1 MPRPSSLSPDNILR
15 FLQVTRDPVA
25 ANEIAARL
33 HIRKAERKS
42 LFSMLAKLKKRGVIE
57 ELPGAR
63 YRLAGRKGEEQS
75 GDKAARGAGN
85 AAAGE
90 GSREHRPAAGDAR
103 GSTSTGNTRRPAE
116 SQSMAHD
123 EVRGRLVLHHDGYG
137 FVVPEVPMPQLD
149 GDVFIPRDAVGD
161 AMHGDHVLVK
171 LQRVSDF
178 RGGGSRGGQRA
189 EGRIVRVL
197 GRAHPSVVGLFRYG
211 PRGNVVLPYDNRIQ
225 HEIEIPPSDELTAA
239 LREKLGLRDAK
250 EGSAPGKRL
259 PHLPELDG
267 AVVNV
272 ELLRYPRGGAAATG
286 RVIEILGRPG
296 DLGVDTEIIIRKH
309 HLPHEF
315 SHSVLQDAER
325 RAAPV
330 SESEREGRE
339 DFRHLPIVTID
350 GETAR
355 DFDDAVYVERRT
367 DGGWNLQ
374 VHIADVAH
382 YVRTGTS
389 LDQEARLRGTSVYFP
404 DRAVPMLPEALSNG
418 MCSLKPREDRLV
430 MSALMEFDAAGNM
443 QRSRMTSGVIRSA
456 ERMTYTIV
464 NKVLEGDTDANI
476 KYVELASHFRNM
488 KELALLLNKRRNEHG
503 SIDFDLPEP
512 VIEFDEQQHMINIV
526 RSERNIAHR
535 LIEEFMLA
543 ANRAVA
549 AYLLKRGIP
558 SLHRVH
564 EKPDVRKVLEF
575 EELAR
580 AFGYS
585 LGIADLHQREVAVRH
600 GRVPAPA
607 KAGRP
612 DSYGHGRERGMKVAL
627 PGSTELRITPQHYQ
641 RLLRK
646 LAGKPEERIVSYL
659 MLRSLKQA
667 RYAADPL
674 GHFAL
679 GFDEYTH
686 FTSPIRRYPDL
697 VVHRILKWAL
707 EHPQAAAPTASHA
720 ARGVEATHYSETQL
734 EEIASETSEAERRAN
749 GAERELMDWK
759 TAQFMESHL
768 GEEYEALI
776 ISVQKFGCFVELFE
790 VFVEGL
796 LPINALEDAAGT
808 RCVFRERDH
817 AIVALS
823 GGEGRR
829 GAPGS
834 RRGRGAKPKEV
845 AWHLGDR
852 VHVRAER
859 IDPMRRRVEFA
870 IAEVAG
876 VVREVSMRDGLKQ
889 DL

>member
-1 MPRPSSLSPDNILR
+1 MR
-15 FLQVTRDPVA
+15 FLQVTNGEVS
-25 ANEIAARL
+25 ANEIAAGL
-33 HIRKAERKS
+33 HLGKAERKG
-42 LFSMLAKLKKRGVIE
+42 LFKMLAALRKRGAIV
-57 ELPGAR
+57 ELPGGR
-63 YRLAGRKGEEQS
+63 YRLAGRKREEELAEK
-75 GDKAARGAGN
+75 GDRAAEAGGAGLAGSKEN
-85 AAAGE
+85 A
-90 GSREHRPAAGDAR
+90 
-103 GSTSTGNTRRPAE
+103 STKQSSTGNVPQRQAAANVLAR
-116 SQSMAHD
+116 D

-137 FVVPEVPMPQLD
+137 FVVPDVPMPQLD
-149 GDVFIPRDAVGD
+149 GDVFIPRDAVED
-161 AMHGDHVLVK
+161 AMHGDHVLAK
-171 LQRVSDF
+171 LQRVSEF
-178 RGGGSRGGQRA
+178 RGGSGRGGQRA

-211 PRGNVVLPYDNRIQ
+211 PRGNVVLPYDTRIQ
-225 HEIEIPPSDELTAA
+225 HEVEIPAGEELTAG
-239 LREKLGLRDAK
+239 LRAKLGVGDGGARGRRF
-250 EGSAPGKRL
+250 ERL
-259 PHLPELDG
+259 AELDG

-296 DLGVDTEIIIRKH
+296 DLGVDTEIMIRKH

-315 SHSVLQDAER
+315 SHGVLEEAEQ
-325 RAAPV
+325 RAAAV
-330 SESEREGRE
+330 SETERTGRD

-355 DFDDAVYVERRT
+355 DFDDAVYVERRA
-367 DGGWNLQ
+367 DGGWGLQ

-382 YVRTGTS
+382 YVRTGTA

-418 MCSLKPREDRLV
+418 MCSLKPREERLV
-430 MSALMEFDAAGNM
+430 MSALMEFDAAGKM
-443 QRSRMTSGVIRSA
+443 LSAHMTPGVIRSA
-456 ERMTYTIV
+456 ERMTYTDV
-464 NKVLEGDTDANI
+464 NKVIEGERDATVR
-476 KYVELASHFRNM
+476 YAGLAGHFRDM
-488 KELALLLNKRRNEHG
+488 KELALLLNKRRNEDG

-512 VIEFDEQQHMINIV
+512 VIEFDDKQQMTNIV

-549 AYLLKRGIP
+549 SYLLRRGIAA
-558 SLHRVH
+558 LHRVH
-564 EKPDVRKVLEF
+564 EKPDARKVLEF

-585 LGIADLHQREVAVRH
+585 LGVADLHQREIAVRH

-612 DSYGHGRERGMKVAL
+612 DSYGHGRERGMRVAL
-627 PGSTELRITPQHYQ
+627 PGAMELKITPQHYQ
-641 RLLRK
+641 KLLRK

-667 RYAADPL
+667 RYAAEAL

-697 VVHRILKWAL
+697 IVHRVLKWAL
-707 EHPQAAAPTASHA
+707 EHPHAAAPASSHA
-720 ARGVEATHYSETQL
+720 ARGVEATLYPQTQL

-759 TAQFMESHL
+759 TAQFMEAHL
-768 GEEYEALI
+768 GEEYEGLI
-776 ISVQKFGCFVELFE
+776 ISVQKYGCFVELFE

-808 RCVFRERDH
+808 RVVFRERDH
-817 AIVALS
+817 AMVALS
-823 GGEGRR
+823 GGDGRR
-829 GAPGS
+829 GGAGS
-834 RRGRGAKPKEV
+834 RRGRGAKPREIG
-845 AWHLGDR
+845 WHLGDR

-870 IAEVAG
+870 IAEVA
-876 VVREVSMRDGLKQ
+876 
-889 DL
+889 

>member
-1 MPRPSSLSPDNILR
+1 MPRTSNLSPDNILR
-15 FLQVTRDPVA
+15 FLQVTRDA
-25 ANEIAARL
+25 ASANEIAAGL
-33 HIRKAERKS
+33 HLGRAERKA
-42 LFSMLAKLKKRGVIE
+42 LFNQLVKLKKRGAIQ
-57 ELPGAR
+57 ELPGGR
-63 YRLAGRKGEEQS
+63 YRLAGRKGGEASADKDARTVAHGPARS
-75 GDKAARGAGN
+75 GSERTGPGERVPTGPSSTGN
-85 AAAGE
+85 V
-90 GSREHRPAAGDAR
+90 RPAAGAPSLAR
-103 GSTSTGNTRRPAE
+103 
-116 SQSMAHD
+116 D

-137 FVVPEVPMPQLD
+137 FVVPDVPMPQLD
-149 GDVFIPRDAVGD
+149 GDVFIPRDAVED
-161 AMHGDHVLVK
+161 AMHGDHVLAK

-178 RGGGSRGGQRA
+178 RGGGARGGQRA

-197 GRAHPSVVGLFRYG
+197 GRAHPSVVGLFRYR
-211 PRGNVVLPYDNRIQ
+211 PRGNVVLPYDIRLQ
-225 HEIEIPPSDELTAA
+225 HEVEIPSGEELTAA
-239 LREKLGLRDAK
+239 LRQKLGLGDAR
-250 EGSAPGKRL
+250 GHGARSGRL
-259 PHLPELDG
+259 PRLPELDG

-272 ELLRYPRGGAAATG
+272 ELLRYPRGGAAPTG
-286 RVIEILGRPG
+286 RVIEILGPPG
-296 DLGVDTEIIIRKH
+296 DLGVDIEIIIRKH

-315 SHSVLQDAER
+315 SGAVLLEAEQ
-325 RAAPV
+325 RAEPV
-330 SESEREGRE
+330 SESEYEGRD

-355 DFDDAVYVERRT
+355 DFDDAVYVERRAN
-367 DGGWNLQ
+367 GGWGLQ

-382 YVRTGTS
+382 YVRTGTA

-418 MCSLKPREDRLV
+418 MCSLKPREERLV
-430 MSALMEFDAAGNM
+430 MSALMEFDAAGKM
-443 QRSRMTSGVIRSA
+443 LSAHMTPGVIRSA
-456 ERMTYTIV
+456 ERMTYTDV
-464 NKVLEGDTDANI
+464 NKVIEGDADATVR
-476 KYVELASHFRNM
+476 YAGLAGHFRDM
-488 KELALLLNKRRNEHG
+488 KELALLLNARRNEHG

-512 VIEFDEQQHMINIV
+512 VIEFDEEQRMTNIV

-549 AYLLKRGIP
+549 GYLLRRGIAA
-558 SLHRVH
+558 LHRVH
-564 EKPDVRKVLEF
+564 EKPDARKVLEF

-585 LGIADLHQREVAVRH
+585 LGVADLHQREIAVRH

-612 DSYGHGRERGMKVAL
+612 DSYGHGRERGMRVAL

-641 RLLRK
+641 KLLRK
-646 LAGKPEERIVSYL
+646 LAGKTEERIVSYL

-667 RYAADPL
+667 RYAAEAL

-697 VVHRILKWAL
+697 IVHRVLKWAL
-707 EHPQAAAPTASHA
+707 EHPQAVAPAASHA
-720 ARGVEATHYSETQL
+720 SRGVSATLYPQTEL
-734 EEIASETSEAERRAN
+734 EEIASETSEAERRVN

-759 TAQFMESHL
+759 TAQFMEAHL
-768 GEEYEALI
+768 GEEYEGLI

-796 LPINALEDAAGT
+796 LPINALEDAAGA

-834 RRGRGAKPKEV
+834 RRGRGAKLKEL

-870 IAEVAG
+870 IAEVA
-876 VVREVSMRDGLKQ
+876 
-889 DL
+889 

>member
-1 MPRPSSLSPDNILR
+1 L
-15 FLQVTRDPVA
+15 
-25 ANEIAARL
+25 AR
-33 HIRKAERKS
+33 
-42 LFSMLAKLKKRGVIE
+42 
-57 ELPGAR
+57 
-63 YRLAGRKGEEQS
+63 
-75 GDKAARGAGN
+75 
-85 AAAGE
+85 
-90 GSREHRPAAGDAR
+90 
-103 GSTSTGNTRRPAE
+103 
-116 SQSMAHD
+116 D

-137 FVVPEVPMPQLD
+137 FVVPDVPMPQLD
-149 GDVFIPRDAVGD
+149 GDVFIPRDAVED
-161 AMHGDHVLVK
+161 AMHGDHVLAK

-178 RGGGSRGGQRA
+178 RGRGGVSRSGQRA

-225 HEIEIPPSDELTAA
+225 HEIEIPAGDELTAGM
-239 LREKLGLRDAK
+239 REKLGVGGAT
-250 EGSAPGKRL
+250 EGARGGKRL
-259 PHLPELDG
+259 PRLPELDG

-272 ELLRYPRGGAAATG
+272 ELLRYPRGGAAPTG

-315 SHSVLQDAER
+315 SHAVLEEAEH

-330 SESEREGRE
+330 SEAEREGRD

-355 DFDDAVYVERRT
+355 DFDDAIYVERRP
-367 DGGWNLQ
+367 DGSWHLQ

-382 YVRTGTS
+382 YVRTATA

-430 MSALMEFDAAGNM
+430 MSALMEFDATGKILSAH
-443 QRSRMTSGVIRSA
+443 MTPGVIRSA
-456 ERMTYTIV
+456 ERMTYTDV
-464 NKVLEGDTDANI
+464 NKVIEDDADATVR
-476 KYVELASHFRNM
+476 YAGLAGHFRDM
-488 KELALLLNKRRNEHG
+488 KELALLLNKRRNEQG

-512 VIEFDEQQHMINIV
+512 VIEFDEQQRMTNIV

-543 ANRAVA
+543 ANRAVDG
-549 AYLLKRGIP
+549 YLLRRGIP

-564 EKPDVRKVLEF
+564 EKPDARKVLEF

-585 LGIADLHQREVAVRH
+585 LGVADLHQREIAVRH

-627 PGSTELRITPQHYQ
+627 PGATELRITPQHYQ

-667 RYAADPL
+667 RYAAEPL

-697 VVHRILKWAL
+697 IVHRVLKWAL
-707 EHPQAAAPTASHA
+707 EHPQAAAPVAAHA
-720 ARGVEATHYSETQL
+720 ARGVEATLYSQTQL

-759 TAQFMESHL
+759 TAQFMEAHL

-776 ISVQKFGCFVELFE
+776 ISVQKFGCFLELFE

-796 LPINALEDAAGT
+796 LPINALEDAAGS
-808 RCVFRERDH
+808 RVVFRERDH
-817 AIVALS
+817 AIVALP

-829 GAPGS
+829 GASGS
-834 RRGRGAKPKEV
+834 RRGRGAKPKEL
-845 AWHLGDR
+845 AWHLGER
-852 VHVRAER
+852 VRVRAER

-870 IAEVAG
+870 IVEAV
-876 VVREVSMRDGLKQ
+876 
-889 DL
+889 

>member
-15 FLQVTRDPVA
+15 FLQVAGDSA
-25 ANEIAARL
+25 SANEIGAAL
-33 HIRKAERKS
+33 HVGKAGRKI
-42 LFSMLAKLKKRGVIE
+42 LLNMLVKLKKRGAIE
-57 ELPGAR
+57 ELPGGR
-63 YRLAGRKGEEQS
+63 YRLAGRKGKQESRGTAGAEGKRVAQPGS
-75 GDKAARGAGN
+75 NGAG
-85 AAAGE
+85 AG
-90 GSREHRPAAGDAR
+90 GR
-103 GSTSTGNTRRPAE
+103 GSTGQDFPGNSRQQGEPHSLAR
-116 SQSMAHD
+116 D

-137 FVVPEVPMPQLD
+137 FVVPDVPMPQLD
-149 GDVFIPRDAVGD
+149 GDIFIPRDAVED
-161 AMHGDHVLVK
+161 AMHGDRVVAK
-171 LQRVSDF
+171 LQRVSDSRGREF
-178 RGGGSRGGQRA
+178 RVAGSRSGQRA

-211 PRGNVVLPYDNRIQ
+211 PRGNVVLPYDVRMQ
-225 HEIEIPPSDELTAA
+225 HQIEIPPGDELTAA
-239 LREKLGLRDAK
+239 LREKLGLGGDAK
-250 EGSAPGKRL
+250 EAGARGRRL

-272 ELLRYPRGGAAATG
+272 ELLRYPRGGAAPTG
-286 RVIEILGRPG
+286 HVIEILGRPG
-296 DLGVDTEIIIRKH
+296 DLGVDIEIIIRKH

-315 SHSVLQDAER
+315 SHAVLEEAEH

-330 SESEREGRE
+330 AEIEREGRE

-355 DFDDAVYVERRT
+355 DFDDAVYVERRA
-367 DGGWNLQ
+367 DGGWSLQ

-418 MCSLKPREDRLV
+418 MCSLKPREERLV
-430 MSALMEFDAAGNM
+430 MSALMEFDGAGNM
-443 QRSRMTSGVIRSA
+443 QSARMTSGVIRSA
-456 ERMTYTIV
+456 ERMTYTDV
-464 NKVLEGDTDANI
+464 NKVIEGDADATMR
-476 KYVELASHFRNM
+476 YSGLAGHFREM
-488 KELALLLNKRRNEHG
+488 KELALLLNARRNEHG
-503 SIDFDLPEP
+503 SIDFDLPER
-512 VIEFDEQQHMINIV
+512 VIEFDEQQRMTNIG

-543 ANRAVA
+543 ANRAVDG
-549 AYLLKRGIP
+549 YLLKRGIAA
-558 SLHRVH
+558 LHRVH
-564 EKPDVRKVLEF
+564 EKPDARKVLEF
-575 EELAR
+575 EEMAR

-585 LGIADLHQREVAVRH
+585 LGVADLHQREVAVRH

-627 PGSTELRITPQHYQ
+627 PGNMELKITPQHYQ
-641 RLLRK
+641 RLVRK
-646 LAGKPEERIVSYL
+646 LAGKPEERIISYL

-667 RYAADPL
+667 RYAAEPL

-697 VVHRILKWAL
+697 IIHRVLKWAL
-707 EHPQAAAPTASHA
+707 EHPQATAPVASHA
-720 ARGVEATHYSETQL
+720 ARGAEATLYSQTQL
-734 EEIASETSEAERRAN
+734 EEIASETSEAERRAS

-759 TAQFMESHL
+759 TAQFMEAHL
-768 GEEYEALI
+768 GEEYEGLI

-796 LPINALEDAAGT
+796 LPINALEDAAGA
-808 RCVFRERDH
+808 RVVFRERDH
-817 AIVALS
+817 AIVALP
-823 GGEGRR
+823 GGEGR

-834 RRGRGAKPKEV
+834 RRGRGAKPKEL
-845 AWHLGDR
+845 AWHHGDR
-852 VHVRAER
+852 VRVRAER

-870 IAEVAG
+870 IAEG
-876 VVREVSMRDGLKQ
+876 V
-889 DL
+889 

>member
-15 FLQVTRDPVA
+15 FLQVTGDTA
-25 ANEIAARL
+25 SANEIGAAL
-33 HIRKAERKS
+33 HVGKAGRKP
-42 LFSMLAKLKKRGVIE
+42 LFNMLMKLKKRGAIE
-57 ELPGAR
+57 ELPGGR
-63 YRLAGRKGEEQS
+63 YRLARRKGKEEPGGKTEGVEGQNIPRPGS
-75 GDKAARGAGN
+75 AGSSRQQGEPHSLAR
-85 AAAGE
+85 
-90 GSREHRPAAGDAR
+90 
-103 GSTSTGNTRRPAE
+103 
-116 SQSMAHD
+116 D

-137 FVVPEVPMPQLD
+137 FVVPDVPMPQLD
-149 GDVFIPRDAVGD
+149 GDIFIPRDAVED
-161 AMHGDHVLVK
+161 AMHGDRVVAK
-171 LQRVSDF
+171 LQRVSDSRGRDF
-178 RGGGSRGGQRA
+178 RVAGSRGGQRA

-211 PRGNVVLPYDNRIQ
+211 PRGNVVLPYDVRMQ
-225 HEIEIPPSDELTAA
+225 HQIEIPPGDELTAA
-239 LREKLGLRDAK
+239 LREKLGLSGGGK
-250 EGSAPGKRL
+250 EAGERGRRL

-272 ELLRYPRGGAAATG
+272 ELLRYPRGGAPPTG

-296 DLGVDTEIIIRKH
+296 DLGVDIEIIIRKH

-315 SHSVLQDAER
+315 SHAVLEEAEH
-325 RAAPV
+325 RAAAV
-330 SESEREGRE
+330 SEIEREGRE

-355 DFDDAVYVERRT
+355 DFDDAVYVERRP
-367 DGGWNLQ
+367 DGGWSLQ

-382 YVRTGTS
+382 YVRTGTA

-418 MCSLKPREDRLV
+418 MCSLKPREERLV
-430 MSALMEFDAAGNM
+430 MSALMEFDGAGNM
-443 QRSRMTSGVIRSA
+443 QSSRMTSGVIRSV
-456 ERMTYTIV
+456 ERMTYTDV
-464 NKVLEGDTDANI
+464 NKVIEGEADATVR
-476 KYVELASHFRNM
+476 YSGLAGHFRDM

-503 SIDFDLPEP
+503 SIDFDLPER
-512 VIEFDEQQHMINIV
+512 VIEFDEQQRMTNIG

-543 ANRAVA
+543 ANRAVDG
-549 AYLLKRGIP
+549 YLLGRGIAA
-558 SLHRVH
+558 LHRVH
-564 EKPDVRKVLEF
+564 EKPDARKVLEF
-575 EELAR
+575 EEMAR

-585 LGIADLHQREVAVRH
+585 LGVADLHQREITVRH

-627 PGSTELRITPQHYQ
+627 PGNMELKITPQHYQ
-641 RLLRK
+641 RLVRK
-646 LAGKPEERIVSYL
+646 LAGKPEERIISYL

-667 RYAADPL
+667 RYAAEPL

-697 VVHRILKWAL
+697 IIHRVLKWAL
-707 EHPQAAAPTASHA
+707 EHPQVTAPTASHA
-720 ARGVEATHYSETQL
+720 ARGAEATLYSETQL
-734 EEIASETSEAERRAN
+734 AEIATETSEAERRAS

-759 TAQFMESHL
+759 TAQFMEAHI
-768 GEEYEALI
+768 GEEYDGLI

-796 LPINALEDAAGT
+796 LPINALEDAAGA
-808 RCVFRERDH
+808 RVVFRERDH

-834 RRGRGAKPKEV
+834 RRGRGARLKEL
-845 AWHLGDR
+845 AWHHGDQVR
-852 VHVRAER
+852 VRAER

-870 IAEVAG
+870 IAEGA
-876 VVREVSMRDGLKQ
+876 
-889 DL
+889 

>member
-1 MPRPSSLSPDNILR
+1 MS
-15 FLQVTRDPVA
+15 
-25 ANEIAARL
+25 ANEIAAGL
-33 HIRKAERKS
+33 HLRKAERKALFKMLVS
-42 LFSMLAKLKKRGVIE
+42 LRKRGAIE
-57 ELPGAR
+57 ELPGGR
-63 YRLAGRKGEEQS
+63 YHLAGRKVGEQPGGMGARSS
-75 GDKAARGAGN
+75 GQGSEEAG
-85 AAAGE
+85 AAGRNMPE
-90 GSREHRPAAGDAR
+90 TGRSAQ
-103 GSTSTGNTRRPAE
+103 SSTGNVRGQAVGPAT
-116 SQSMAHD
+116 ARD

-137 FVVPEVPMPQLD
+137 FVVPDVPMPQLD
-149 GDVFIPRDAVGD
+149 GDVFIPRDAVED
-161 AMHGDHVLVK
+161 AMHGDRVVAR
-171 LQRVSDF
+171 LQRVSES
-178 RGGGSRGGQRA
+178 RGGARGGQRA

-211 PRGNVVLPYDNRIQ
+211 PRGNVVMPYDVRMQ
-225 HEIEIPPSDELTAA
+225 HEVEIPPGEELTSA
-239 LREKLGLRDAK
+239 LREKLGLSVARGQGAR
-250 EGSAPGKRL
+250 GGR
-259 PHLPELDG
+259 LPELDG

-272 ELLRYPRGGAAATG
+272 ELLRYPRGGAAPTG

-296 DLGVDTEIIIRKH
+296 ELGVDTEIIIRKH

-315 SHSVLQDAER
+315 SGAVLREAEQRAAAVSEAER
-325 RAAPV
+325 A
-330 SESEREGRE
+330 GRD

-355 DFDDAVYVERRT
+355 DFDDAVYVERRA
-367 DGGWNLQ
+367 DGGWGLQ

-382 YVRTGTS
+382 YVRTGTA

-418 MCSLKPREDRLV
+418 MCSLKPREERLV
-430 MSALMEFDAAGNM
+430 MSALMEFDAAGKM
-443 QRSRMTSGVIRSA
+443 LSAHMTPGVIRSA
-456 ERMTYTIV
+456 ERMTYTDV
-464 NKVLEGDTDANI
+464 NKVIEGDREANVR
-476 KYVELASHFRNM
+476 YAGLARHFRDM
-488 KELALLLNKRRNEHG
+488 KELALLLNARRNEHG

-512 VIEFDEQQHMINIV
+512 VIEFDEQQQMTNIV

-543 ANRAVA
+543 ANRAVDG
-549 AYLLKRGIP
+549 YLLKRGIAA
-558 SLHRVH
+558 LHRVH
-564 EKPDVRKVLEF
+564 EKPDARKVLEF

-585 LGIADLHQREVAVRH
+585 LGVADLHQREIAVRH
-600 GRVPAPA
+600 GRVPAPT

-612 DSYGHGRERGMKVAL
+612 DSYGHGRERGMRVAL

-667 RYAADPL
+667 RYAAEPL

-697 VVHRILKWAL
+697 IVHRVLKWAL
-707 EHPQAAAPTASHA
+707 EHPQAAEPAASHA
-720 ARGVEATHYSETQL
+720 SRGVEATLYPETEL
-734 EEIASETSEAERRAN
+734 EEIATETSEAERRAN

-759 TAQFMESHL
+759 TAQFMEAHL
-768 GEEYEALI
+768 GEEYEGLI
-776 ISVQKFGCFVELFE
+776 ISVQKYGCFVELFE

-796 LPINALEDAAGT
+796 LPINALEDVAGA

-829 GAPGS
+829 GAPGA
-834 RRGRGAKPKEV
+834 RRGRGAKPKEL

-870 IAEVAG
+870 IAEVA
-876 VVREVSMRDGLKQ
+876 
-889 DL
+889 